1 MGTGV
6 RQASDAR
13 VAAPLPAPPKPDV
26 NLLSQAQKNLRGIV
40 AMMLAMALFTLNDTF
55 VKLARVYWEA
65 GQVLVIRGVFALVM
79 LAIWL
84 KLAGISDRIG
94 MMFRPALVLRGM
106 IEAGIATAFITAVG
120 QMALADITAIL
131 MMAPLII
138 TALSMIFFGEK
149 VGWRRWSAVFVGFG
163 GMLLVVQ
170 PGGGVPITALV
181 LALLAVIGVG
191 FRDIVTRRIP
201 VEIPSVVVAITSTLG
216 TLLGGLLLV
225 GAGEAWRPMPPHLL
239 MLTGSAAAFVIL
251 GNYAMI
257 EACRDVELSVVS
269 PFRYIVI
276 LWAVV
281 LGIVVFGEWPTS
293 VAIAGIA
300 LIGASGLYTLHRERV
315 RQRGE

>member
-1 MGTGV
+1 LPRRFRP
-6 RQASDAR
+6 RQS
-13 VAAPLPAPPKPDV
+13 PDV
-26 NLLSQAQKNLRGIV
+26 NVLSQAQKNLRGIV

-55 VKLARVYWEA
+55 VKLARVHWEA
-65 GQVLVIRGVFALVM
+65 GQVLVIRGAFALAM
-79 LAIWL
+79 LAVWL
-84 KLAGISDRIG
+84 KLAGLYDRIG
-94 MMFRPALVLRGM
+94 MVFRPALVLRGI
-106 IEAGIATAFITAVG
+106 IEAGIATAFIIAVG
-120 QMALADITAIL
+120 QMPLADITAIL

-138 TALSMIFFGEK
+138 TALSMIFFREK

-170 PGGGVPITALV
+170 PGGGVPVTALV
-181 LALLAVIGVG
+181 LALLAVVGVG

-201 VEIPSVVVAITSTLG
+201 AEIPSVVVAITSTLG
-216 TLLGGLLLV
+216 TLIGGAVLV
-225 GAGEAWRPMPPHLL
+225 GAGDAWRPMTPHLL

-281 LGIVVFGEWPTS
+281 LGIIVFGEWPTS
-293 VAIAGIA
+293 VAIVGIA

>member
-1 MGTGV
+1 MPRRFRP
-6 RQASDAR
+6 RQS
-13 VAAPLPAPPKPDV
+13 PDV
-26 NLLSQAQKNLRGIV
+26 NPLSQAQKNLRGII

-55 VKLARVYWEA
+55 VKLARVHWEA
-65 GQVLVIRGVFALVM
+65 GQVLVIRGIFALVM
-79 LAIWL
+79 LVIWL
-84 KLAGISDRIG
+84 KLAGIVDKMR
-94 MMFRPALVLRGM
+94 MLFRPALVLRGL

-170 PGGGVPITALV
+170 PGGGVPATALV
-181 LALLAVIGVG
+181 LALLAVVGVG

-201 VEIPSVVVAITSTLG
+201 AEIPSVVVAFTSTLG
-216 TLLGGLLLV
+216 TLLGGLILL
-225 GAGEAWRPMPPHLL
+225 GAGEPWRPMPPQLL

-281 LGIVVFGEWPTS
+281 LGIVVFGDWPTPL
-293 VAIAGIA
+293 AIGGIA
-300 LIGASGLYTLHRERV
+300 LIGVSGLYTLHRERV